1 MYVGLDGIP
10 LKQVKTGVGHYTSEL
25 ARALADV
32 APDDKFELLMP
43 PRPSL
48 RSRYWSQIGLPLYIN
63 RLRLDLF
70 HGTNYN
76 IPLWKVC
83 PTVLTIHDLSL
94 LLWPQTHERSLVRR
108 ARRRLPMMARAATAI
123 IVPSHAVKR
132 EVCDHLEIDSR
143 KIVVIPEAAREAFQ
157 QIPTTETESVRR
169 RLRVEDDFILFV
181 GTIEPRKNL
190 LTLVRAFE
198 EILRSDSRRPQ
209 LVIAGA
215 TGWLSED
222 VFTYVRA
229 AGISD
234 RILFVGYLAD
244 DDLRALYSA
253 CRTFVYPS
261 LYEGF
266 GLPLLE
272 AMACGAPVITSDTP
286 SIRETVGEAARLV
299 SPTDSR
305 GLAQA
310 MVRLLDDAAERQQRS
325 VAGMRHARK
334 FSWEKT
340 ARATLDLYR
349 EVLEKGT
356 S

>member
-1 MYVGLDGIP
+1 MYVGLDGIALTQP
-10 LKQVKTGVGHYTSEL
+10 KTGVGHYTFEL
-25 ARALADV
+25 ARALAGI
-32 APDDKFELLMP
+32 ASDDKFELIVP
-43 PRPSL
+43 PRHSL
-48 RSRYWSQIGLPLYIN
+48 RRRYWSQIGLPLYIN
-63 RLRLDLF
+63 RVRLDLF

-76 IPLWKVC
+76 IPLWNRC
-83 PTVLTIHDLSL
+83 PNVLTIHDLSL

-108 ARRRLPMMARAATAI
+108 ARRRLPMMARAARAI
-123 IVPSHAVKR
+123 IVPSQAVKR
-132 EVCDHLEIDSR
+132 EVCDHLQIDSR
-143 KIVVIPEAAREAFQ
+143 KIAVIPEAAREAFQ
-157 QIPTTETESVRR
+157 QIATTETESVRR
-169 RLRVEDDFILFV
+169 RLAIEDDFILFV

-198 EILRSDSRRPQ
+198 EIVRSDSRRPQ

-215 TGWLSED
+215 TGWLSQD
-222 VFTYVRA
+222 VFAYVQA

-234 RILFVGYLAD
+234 RIRFVGYLAD
-244 DDLRALYSA
+244 HDLRALYSA

-286 SIRETVGEAARLV
+286 SIRETVGEAALLV
-299 SPTDSR
+299 SPTDSS
-305 GLAQA
+305 GLTQA
-310 MVRLLDDAAERQQRS
+310 IVRLLDNAAERQERS
-325 VAGMRHARK
+325 VAGMRHVRK

-349 EVLEKGT
+349 EVLKKGN
-356 S
+356 